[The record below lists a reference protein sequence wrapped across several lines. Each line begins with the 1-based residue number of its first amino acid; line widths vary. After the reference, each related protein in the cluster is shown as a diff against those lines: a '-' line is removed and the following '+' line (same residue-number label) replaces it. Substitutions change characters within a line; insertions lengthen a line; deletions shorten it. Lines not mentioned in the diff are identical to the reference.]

1 VAEKEHHLA
10 FFWQL
15 IEDPFDIVDETH
27 AQHFIGF
34 IEHEAAQMA
43 GVQRALAHVIHH
55 PARGAHH
62 HIHPTLEAV
71 DLGAEIG
78 TAVDRQHI

>member
-1 VAEKEHHLA
+1 
-10 FFWQL
+10 
-15 IEDPFDIVDETH
+15 
-27 AQHFIGF
+27 
-34 IEHEAAQMA
+34 MA

-78 TAVDRQHI
+78 TAVDRQHIQVGMAGA